1 MTRFESLQIQHRNKG
16 NVDVWFGQYGGNH
29 TSHGVRTAVE
39 SALRSST
46 SKNNHRSYNAGDA
59 SFPAPEA
66 PRVVMD
72 QLDIKTKSGD
82 VFLIDAMVANTLKVI
97 SEQGGIVGQ
106 VTANKRIE
114 MESKLRIILAL
125 KSNST
130 SDLELKVSAETVAQV
145 SMESPYYGHMSL
157 TTWASFFR
165 PELFFSPE
173 YTFVQ
178 QTRTMQTLT
187 GYFSYPD
194 ANGTKPSG
202 LLPKVRI
209 GGERASFTL
218 GR

>member
-145 SMESPYYGHMSL
+145 SMV
-157 TTWASFFR
+157 T
-165 PELFFSPE
+165 
-173 YTFVQ
+173 
-178 QTRTMQTLT
+178 
-187 GYFSYPD
+187 
-194 ANGTKPSG
+194 
-202 LLPKVRI
+202 
-209 GGERASFTL
+209 
-218 GR
+218 